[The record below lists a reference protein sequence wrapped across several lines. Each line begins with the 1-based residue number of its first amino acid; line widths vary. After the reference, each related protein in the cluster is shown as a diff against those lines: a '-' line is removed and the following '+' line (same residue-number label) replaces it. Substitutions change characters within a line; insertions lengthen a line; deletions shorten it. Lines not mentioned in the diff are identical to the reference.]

1 MAVKRTTSLIAAIS
15 AVAGAAYGITG
26 GTAIATS
33 PRASSSL
40 PTISI
45 TMNQKTIEVSGTLVS
60 GAVNIASTVTNERLG
75 EPTLVR
81 LNPGVSYAQAA
92 AGIGQTP
99 DPNAVTPY
107 GSIVFNAL
115 APHGVSSAQTALQP
129 GNYFALD
136 TGNGRPP
143 FPFTTFTITQA
154 SAPASLP
161 PANATQ
167 TAIDFAFRGPTV
179 LHNRTIVRATNNG
192 WLVHMIAGN
201 GVPNAATGRNII
213 ALLRA
218 GHDRQAQRLETRASF
233 LLALPV
239 SHGAVQ
245 QMTLNTS
252 PGYYIETCPMN
263 TQDGREQTQLGM
275 LRLIRVIK

>member
-1 MAVKRTTSLIAAIS
+1 MKRTTTLIAALS
-15 AVAGAAYGITG
+15 AVAGAAYGLIG
-26 GTAIATS
+26 GTATATS
-33 PRASSSL
+33 TRAASSL
-40 PTISI
+40 PTVSI
-45 TMNQKTIEVSGTLVS
+45 AMNGKTIAVSGTLVS

-107 GSIVFNAL
+107 GSIVFNTL
-115 APHGVSSAQTALQP
+115 APQGVSSGQTTLQP

-136 TGNGRPP
+136 TGKGRPP
-143 FPFTTFTITQA
+143 FPVTAFTITQA
-154 SAPASLP
+154 PAPAALP
-161 PANATQ
+161 PDNATQ
-167 TAIDFAFRGPTV
+167 TAIDFALRGPTV
-179 LHNRTIVRATNNG
+179 LHDGTIVRAINNG

-201 GVPNAATGRNII
+201 GVRNAAAGRNVI

-218 GHDRQAQRLETRASF
+218 GHDRQAQRLETHASF
-233 LLALPV
+233 LLALPI

-245 QMTLNTS
+245 QTILNAN
-252 PGYYIETCPMN
+252 PGYYVETCPMD

-275 LRLIRVIK
+275 LRLIRVVK

>member
-1 MAVKRTTSLIAAIS
+1 VKRTATLLAAIGTLG
-15 AVAGAAYGITG
+15 GAACGLTG
-26 GTAIATS
+26 GTATATS
-33 PRASSSL
+33 AHASSSL

-45 TMNQKTIEVSGTLVS
+45 AMNKKSIAVSGTLVS
-60 GAVNIASTVTNERLG
+60 GAVNIASTVANERFG

-107 GSIVFNAL
+107 GSIVFNVL
-115 APHGVSSAQTALQP
+115 APRGTSSAQTTLQP

-136 TGNGRPP
+136 TTNGRPP
-143 FPFTTFTITQA
+143 FPVTTFTITQA
-154 SAPASLP
+154 AAPAALP
-161 PANATQ
+161 PASATQ

-179 LHNRTIVRATNNG
+179 LHDGTLVRAINNG
-192 WLVHMIAGN
+192 WLVQMIAGN
-201 GVPNAATGRNII
+201 GVRNAATGRTVI

-218 GHDRQAQRLETRASF
+218 GHDRRARRLETHPSF
-233 LLALPV
+233 LLALPI

-245 QMTLNTS
+245 QMVLNTD
-252 PGYYIETCPMN
+252 PGYYVETSTMS
-263 TQDGREQTQLGM
+263 TQDGREHTQLGM
-275 LRLIRVIK
+275 LRLVRVVK